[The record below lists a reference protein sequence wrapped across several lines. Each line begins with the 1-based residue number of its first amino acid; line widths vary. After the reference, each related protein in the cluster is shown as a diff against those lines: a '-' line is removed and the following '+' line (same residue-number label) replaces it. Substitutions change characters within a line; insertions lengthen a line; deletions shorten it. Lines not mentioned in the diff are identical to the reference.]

1 MISESKSNYVKNP
14 YPGIRSFRVE
24 ESHLFFGRE
33 KQINELLDIL
43 NRSNFIAITGA
54 SGSGKSS
61 LIKAGLIP
69 ALSKQSEKWSSVI
82 FRPGNNL
89 FYNMS
94 VAFIDVFSS
103 LKISDKRLRNQ
114 KELENILK
122 EGVEELSKL
131 FNEIGFDK
139 KILLYIDQFEEI
151 FRFRQNEYIAQSKEE
166 SDKFVEFLI
175 QASHCK
181 SFHFSVI
188 ISLRADFLSDCT
200 EFIHFPDIINEGH
213 YLIPQMTLQ
222 EKQRAVLQPARLA
235 GADLS
240 EELIQTL
247 VAHIENQNISL
258 PVLQHALM
266 RTWDYWLLNS
276 EGSNVLELEHYNSI
290 GTVTNALSVHAEQ
303 IYGQLANDEMRKVTE
318 KIFKA
323 LTYLGDDNR
332 ATRRPTSLGD
342 ICQITE
348 NREPDVIQVIDV
360 FRAEGNSFLFP
371 TENIQLN
378 SSVVIDISHESI
390 MRIWKRLIDWVR
402 EETESAQF
410 YLRISKSA
418 ELYQSGKTG
427 LLVDPDLL
435 LALKWQKH
443 NKPNQTWAKRYNP
456 AFERTLSYLTFS
468 EQENERVI
476 AVKEKK
482 QQNALKRTRSFV
494 IFLSSASLISIL
506 FLVVALNLQY
516 KAEASEKK
524 AKDKEKVAVSESK
537 IAEEKRKEAIS
548 QGNIAQQQ
556 QFIAEEQKLLAEA
569 QKLFAVTQQNE
580 AIRQKSLAVVAEQEA
595 VRSRDVAV
603 KLKKEAEKLRDQAI
617 EQERQ
622 ALEQKNRAE
631 ISEAKTDTLR
641 RLAIAKALAI
651 NAIKVKDSQKELMQI
666 SKEEEELPYVLA
678 LQAYYFNSQY
688 GGDPNNSDIFNAL
701 AEVANLSTHIKG
713 KNAHTD
719 AVRGI
724 AVSNDGTSFVSSSDD
739 GNLKLFNFGNLSSP
753 QVLKN
758 PFIGKIGY
766 RSVIF
771 GGNNLIISGTNKG
784 QIVVWDIANLSEKP
798 VVFNLHSN
806 VISQIISSKSQNTFY
821 SASRDGSVK
830 TWSSDNLISV
840 KTAYKT
846 VEKITAIALNN
857 SDEILVIGTE
867 SGNLI
872 YVNTLDFSVKQNIN
886 LGKGEISSLCFG
898 DGEKLFVG
906 FSSGKINLLGVNTKE
921 FLAHQ
926 SGVTALLYDANSKRL
941 ISSSFDGTIK
951 VWNST
956 DFDLIPPLVITK
968 HDSWVYAIAL
978 SPDKKRIISG
988 SADKSILVS
997 SISILDLKN
1006 FVRQKVSSN
1015 MSQQNWVKF
1024 VGGGIDYKQE
1034 LPK

>member
-1 MISESKSNYVKNP
+1 MVSENKSNYVKNP

-33 KQINELLDIL
+33 KQINELLEIL

-69 ALSKQSEKWSSVI
+69 ALSKQSDKWSSVI
-82 FRPGNNL
+82 FRPGNSL

-94 VAFIDVFSS
+94 VAFLDIFTA
-103 LKISDKRLRNQ
+103 LKVSDKRFRNQ
-114 KELENILK
+114 KELEHILRQ
-122 EGVEELSKL
+122 GVEELAKL
-131 FNEIGFDK
+131 FNEISFDK

-151 FRFRQNEYIAQSKEE
+151 FRFRQNEYIAESKEE

-181 SFHFSVI
+181 SFNFSVI

-200 EFIHFPDIINEGH
+200 EFLNFPDIINEGH

-222 EKQRAVLQPARLA
+222 EKQRAFLQPAKLA
-235 GADLS
+235 GAELS
-240 EELIQTL
+240 EALMQTL
-247 VAHIENQNISL
+247 IEDIEKQHVSL

-290 GTVTNALSVHAEQ
+290 GTVSNALSVHAEQ
-303 IYGQLANDEMRKVTE
+303 IYGHLPNDEMRKVTE
-318 KIFKA
+318 KIFKT

-348 NREPDVIQVIDV
+348 NRESDVIQVIDV

-378 SSVVIDISHESI
+378 ASVVIDISHESI

-435 LALKWQKH
+435 LALKWQKQ
-443 NKPNQTWAKRYNP
+443 NKPNLTWAKRYNP
-456 AFERTLSYLTFS
+456 AFERTLSYLNFS

-482 QQNALKRTRSFV
+482 KQNALKRTRFFV
-494 IFLSSASLISIL
+494 LFLSSASLISIL

-524 AKDKEKVAVSESK
+524 AKEKEKVAVSESK

-617 EQERQ
+617 EQERL

-631 ISEAKTDTLR
+631 NSEAKTDTLR

-651 NAIKVKDSQKELMQI
+651 NAIKVKDSQKELIQL
-666 SKEEEELPYVLA
+666 SKEDEELPFVLA
-678 LQAYYFNSQY
+678 LQAYYFNLQY

-713 KNAHTD
+713 KNAHAD

-724 AVSNDGTSFVSSSDD
+724 AISNDGKSFVSSSDD
-739 GNLKLFNFGNLSSP
+739 GNIKLYSFDNLTSP
-753 QVLKN
+753 QILKN
-758 PFIGKIGY
+758 PFLAKIGY
-766 RSVIF
+766 RSVVF

-784 QIVVWDIANLSEKP
+784 QIVVWNKANLTEKP
-798 VVFNLHSN
+798 VVFNLHSS
-806 VISQIISSKSQNTFY
+806 VISQIISSKNQGTYY

-830 TWSSDNLISV
+830 AWSADNLLSV
-840 KTAYKT
+840 KTVYKST
-846 VEKITAIALNN
+846 DKITSISLNS
-857 SDEILVIGTE
+857 SDEVLAIGTE

-872 YVNTLDFSVKQNIN
+872 YINTQNFSVKQTQN
-886 LGKGEISSLCFG
+886 LGKGEISSLCFA
-898 DGEKLFVG
+898 DNEKLFVG
-906 FSSGKINLLGVNTKE
+906 FASGKVNLIGENTKE

-926 SGVTALLYDANSKRL
+926 SGVTSLLFDSNAKRL

-951 VWNST
+951 IWNT
-956 DFDLIPPLVITK
+956 ADFDFIPPLVINK

-978 SPDKKRIISG
+978 TPDKKRVVSG

-997 SISILDLKN
+997 SVDMLDLKN
-1006 FVRQKVSSN
+1006 SVRKKVSTN
-1015 MSQQNWVKF
+1015 MSQKNWFKF
-1024 VGGGIDYKQE
+1024 VSGDIEYNQE